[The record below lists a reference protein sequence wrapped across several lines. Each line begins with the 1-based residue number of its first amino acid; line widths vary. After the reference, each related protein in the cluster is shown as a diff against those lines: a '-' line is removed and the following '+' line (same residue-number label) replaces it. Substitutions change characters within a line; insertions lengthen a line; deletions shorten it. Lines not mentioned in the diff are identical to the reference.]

1 MRQLYRTD
9 DVAQVLSI
17 IADVAGGVARAA
29 DWARPD
35 NAENA
40 RERPVIESVGAIT
53 DRTLEA
59 YVLGR
64 AIPLDLA
71 RMYLQEVRYRVGER
85 AFRAL
90 GFANGAGGFEVRNPG
105 FKGTVG
111 TKDITYL
118 PNPERLDAAVF
129 EGSFDFLSALAYYKH
144 DRPQSN
150 VLVLNSV
157 SLIDRAIRELQSQ

>member
-1 MRQLYRTD
+1 M
-9 DVAQVLSI
+9 
-17 IADVAGGVARAA
+17 
-29 DWARPD
+29 
-35 NAENA
+35 
-40 RERPVIESVGAIT
+40 
-53 DRTLEA
+53 
-59 YVLGR
+59 
-64 AIPLDLA
+64 
-71 RMYLQEVRYRVGER
+71 
-85 AFRAL
+85 
-90 GFANGAGGFEVRNPG
+90 RNPG